1 MSVYKKLWFLFIF
14 CLIVFSI
21 VGCKT
26 LDETKTL
33 EGTHQIRDSTGA
45 VVQVPDNPTRVV
57 PIGVSTEDMVISLV
71 GPQKIVAL
79 GNLPN
84 NFPEESK
91 QIKAKVKLNTE
102 AVLALHPDLLI
113 VPDWVDQEM
122 VVTLRGLNFPVYV
135 YKGPRTIDGSEK
147 TILELADLLNQ
158 KSKGEAIVNSM
169 QQRLV
174 KVAAFTEQVKSRK
187 IVGFYGVL
195 GLTGGIGSTFDNM
208 TQLINAANAAALL
221 GLDISESGTR
231 EDLIRINPDV
241 IIVPSNVYSFDQYK
255 EIEVTSLYS
264 DPALKDVKAVK
275 NHQIY
280 VIDARWIMSYSQFM
294 INGIEE
300 LARVTYGYS
309 AK

>member
-1 MSVYKKLWFLFIF
+1 MNFYRRIVLFIIF
-14 CLIVFSI
+14 CLTLFAI

-26 LDETKTL
+26 LDETKPI
-33 EGTHQIRDSTGA
+33 EGTHLVRDSTGA
-45 VVQVPDNPTRVV
+45 TVQIPDNPMRIV

-71 GPQKIVAL
+71 GPQKIAAL

-91 QIKAKVKLNTE
+91 QIKARVKLNTE

-113 VPDWVDQEM
+113 VPDWVNQEM
-122 VVTLRGLNFPVYV
+122 VITLRGLNVPVYV
-135 YKGPRTIDGSEK
+135 YRAPRMIEDSEK

-158 KSKGEAIVNSM
+158 KSKGEAIVKSM
-169 QQRLV
+169 QQRLA
-174 KVAAFTEQVKSRK
+174 KVTAFTEQVQHRK
-187 IVGFYGVL
+187 IIGFYGVL

-208 TQLINAANAAALL
+208 TQLINAANAATLL
-221 GLDISESGTR
+221 GLDISDSGTR

-241 IIVPSNVYSFDQYK
+241 IIVPSTAYSFDQYK
-255 EIEVTSLYS
+255 EIEVTALYS

-280 VIDARWIMSYSQFM
+280 VIDARWIMSYSQF
-294 INGIEE
+294 IVNGIEE

-309 AK
+309 MK

>member
-1 MSVYKKLWFLFIF
+1 MNFYRRIVLFIIF
-14 CLIVFSI
+14 CLTLFAI

-26 LDETKTL
+26 LDETKPI
-33 EGTHQIRDSTGA
+33 EGTHLVRDSTGA
-45 VVQVPDNPTRVV
+45 TVQIPDNPMRIV

-71 GPQKIVAL
+71 GPQKIAAL

-91 QIKAKVKLNTE
+91 QIKARVKLNTE
-102 AVLALHPDLLI
+102 AVLGLHPDLMI
-113 VPDWVDQEM
+113 VPDWVAQEM
-122 VVTLRGLNFPVYV
+122 VITLRGLNVPVYV
-135 YKGPRTIDGSEK
+135 YRAPRTIEGSKK
-147 TILELADLLNQ
+147 TILELAELLNQ
-158 KSKGEAIVNSM
+158 KSKGETIVNSM
-169 QQRLV
+169 QQRLA
-174 KVAAFTEQVKSRK
+174 KVTEFTRQVKTRK
-187 IVGFYGVL
+187 IIGFYGVL

-221 GLDISESGTR
+221 GLDISDSGTR

-241 IIVPSNVYSFDQYK
+241 IIIPSNVYSFDQYK

-275 NHQIY
+275 NYQIY

-294 INGIEE
+294 VNGIEE
-300 LARVTYGYS
+300 MAKVVYGYS
-309 AK
+309 P

>member
-1 MSVYKKLWFLFIF
+1 M
-14 CLIVFSI
+14 
-21 VGCKT
+21 
-26 LDETKTL
+26 
-33 EGTHQIRDSTGA
+33 
-45 VVQVPDNPTRVV
+45 
-57 PIGVSTEDMVISLV
+57 
-71 GPQKIVAL
+71 
-79 GNLPN
+79 
-84 NFPEESK
+84 
-91 QIKAKVKLNTE
+91 NTE

-122 VVTLRGLNFPVYV
+122 VVTLRGLNVPVYV
-135 YKGPRTIDGSEK
+135 YKAPITIDGSEK

-300 LARVTYGYS
+300 LAHVTYGYS

>member
-1 MSVYKKLWFLFIF
+1 MTLFA
-14 CLIVFSI
+14 I

-26 LDETKTL
+26 LDETKPI
-33 EGTHQIRDSTGA
+33 EGTHLVRDSTGA
-45 VVQVPDNPTRVV
+45 TVQIPDNPMRIV

-71 GPQKIVAL
+71 GPQKIAAL

-91 QIKAKVKLNTE
+91 QIKARVKLNTE

-122 VVTLRGLNFPVYV
+122 VITLRGLNVPVYV
-135 YKGPRTIDGSEK
+135 YRAPRTIEDSEK

-158 KSKGEAIVNSM
+158 KSKGEAIVKSM
-169 QQRLV
+169 QQRLA
-174 KVAAFTEQVKSRK
+174 KVTAFTEQVQHRK
-187 IVGFYGVL
+187 IIGFYGVL

-208 TQLINAANAAALL
+208 TQLINAANAATLL
-221 GLDISESGTR
+221 GLDISDSGTR

-241 IIVPSNVYSFDQYK
+241 IIVPSTAYSFDQYK
-255 EIEVTSLYS
+255 EIEVTALYS

-280 VIDARWIMSYSQFM
+280 VIDARWIMSYSQF
-294 INGIEE
+294 IVNGIEE

-309 AK
+309 MK

>member
-1 MSVYKKLWFLFIF
+1 MNFYRRIVPFIIF
-14 CLIVFSI
+14 CLTLFAI

-26 LDETKTL
+26 LDETKPI
-33 EGTHQIRDSTGA
+33 EGAHLVRDSTGA
-45 VVQVPDNPTRVV
+45 TVQIPDHPTRIV

-71 GPQKIVAL
+71 GPQKIAAL

-91 QIKAKVKLNTE
+91 QIKARVKLNTE
-102 AVLALHPDLLI
+102 AVLSLHPDLLI

-122 VVTLRGLNFPVYV
+122 VITLRGLNVPVYV
-135 YKGPRTIDGSEK
+135 YRAPRTIEGSEK

-158 KSKGEAIVNSM
+158 KSKGETIVNSM
-169 QQRLV
+169 QQRLA
-174 KVAAFTEQVKSRK
+174 KVTEFTEQIKTRK

-208 TQLINAANAAALL
+208 IQLINVANAAALL
-221 GLDISESGTR
+221 GLDISDSGTR

-255 EIEVTSLYS
+255 EIEITALYS

-280 VIDARWIMSYSQFM
+280 VIDARWIMSYSQF
-294 INGIEE
+294 IVNGIEE

>member
-1 MSVYKKLWFLFIF
+1 MSVYRKFWVLLIF
-14 CLIVFSI
+14 CLTLFTV

-26 LDETKTL
+26 LDETKPL
-33 EGTHQIRDSTGA
+33 EGAHLVRDATGA
-45 VVQVPDNPTRVV
+45 MVQVPDYPTRIV

-71 GPQKIVAL
+71 GPQKIAAL

-91 QIKAKVKLNTE
+91 QIKARVKLNTE

-122 VVTLRGLNFPVYV
+122 VITLRGLHVPVYV
-135 YKGPRTIDGSEK
+135 YRAPKTIEDSEK

-158 KSKGEAIVNSM
+158 KSKGETIVNSM
-169 QQRLV
+169 QQRLA
-174 KVAAFTEQVKSRK
+174 KVTEFTEQVKTRK

-221 GLDISESGTR
+221 GLDISDSGTR

-241 IIVPSNVYSFDQYK
+241 IIVPSNAYSFDQYK
-255 EIEVTSLYS
+255 EIEVTALYS

-280 VIDARWIMSYSQFM
+280 VIDARWIMSYSQF
-294 INGIEE
+294 IVNGIKE
-300 LARVTYGYS
+300 LAHVTYGYS

>member
-1 MSVYKKLWFLFIF
+1 MTLFA
-14 CLIVFSI
+14 I

-26 LDETKTL
+26 LDETKPI
-33 EGTHQIRDSTGA
+33 EGAHLVRDSTGA
-45 VVQVPDNPTRVV
+45 TVQIPDHPTRIV

-71 GPQKIVAL
+71 GPQKIAAL

-91 QIKAKVKLNTE
+91 QIKARVKLNTE
-102 AVLALHPDLLI
+102 AVLSLHPDLLI

-122 VVTLRGLNFPVYV
+122 VITLRGLNVPVYV
-135 YKGPRTIDGSEK
+135 YRAPRTIEGSEK

-158 KSKGEAIVNSM
+158 KSKGETIVNSM
-169 QQRLV
+169 QQRLA
-174 KVAAFTEQVKSRK
+174 KVTEFTEQIKTRK

-208 TQLINAANAAALL
+208 IQLINVANAAALL
-221 GLDISESGTR
+221 GLDISDSGTR

-255 EIEVTSLYS
+255 EIEITALYS

-280 VIDARWIMSYSQFM
+280 VIDARWIMSYSQF
-294 INGIEE
+294 IVNGIEE

>member
-14 CLIVFSI
+14 YLIVFSI

-122 VVTLRGLNFPVYV
+122 VVTLRGLNVPVYV

-187 IVGFYGVL
+187 IVGFYDVL

>member
-1 MSVYKKLWFLFIF
+1 MNFYRRIVLFIIF
-14 CLIVFSI
+14 CLTLFAI

-26 LDETKTL
+26 LDETKPI
-33 EGTHQIRDSTGA
+33 EGTHLVRDSTGA
-45 VVQVPDNPTRVV
+45 TVQIPDNPTRIV

-91 QIKAKVKLNTE
+91 QIKDRVKLNTE
-102 AVLALHPDLLI
+102 AVLALQPDLLI

-122 VVTLRGLNFPVYV
+122 VITLRGLNVPVYV
-135 YKGPRTIDGSEK
+135 YRAPRTIEDSEK
-147 TILELADLLNQ
+147 TILELGELLNQ
-158 KSKGEAIVNSM
+158 KSKGETIVNLM
-169 QQRLV
+169 QQRLA
-174 KVAAFTEQVKSRK
+174 KVTEFTGQVKTRK

-221 GLDISESGTR
+221 GLDISDSGTR
-231 EDLIRINPDV
+231 EDLIRINPDI

-255 EIEVTSLYS
+255 EIEVTALYS

-280 VIDARWIMSYSQFM
+280 VIDARWIMSYSQF
-294 INGIEE
+294 IVNGIEE

>member
-1 MSVYKKLWFLFIF
+1 
-14 CLIVFSI
+14 
-21 VGCKT
+21 
-26 LDETKTL
+26 
-33 EGTHQIRDSTGA
+33 
-45 VVQVPDNPTRVV
+45 
-57 PIGVSTEDMVISLV
+57 
-71 GPQKIVAL
+71 
-79 GNLPN
+79 
-84 NFPEESK
+84 
-91 QIKAKVKLNTE
+91 
-102 AVLALHPDLLI
+102 
-113 VPDWVDQEM
+113 
-122 VVTLRGLNFPVYV
+122 
-135 YKGPRTIDGSEK
+135 
-147 TILELADLLNQ
+147 
-158 KSKGEAIVNSM
+158 
-169 QQRLV
+169 
-174 KVAAFTEQVKSRK
+174 
-187 IVGFYGVL
+187 
-195 GLTGGIGSTFDNM
+195 M

-231 EDLIRINPDV
+231 EDLIRINPDI